1 MHGAARLKD
10 RALGDR
16 DVMASLTSDLDPEPR
31 DAAADAG
38 ASKVVRL
45 EEAETA
51 FASREILYRDLL
63 NALPAA
69 IYTTDAHGKITFY
82 NDAAITFSG
91 RRPALGT
98 DEWCVTWKLF
108 WPDGTPLPH
117 DQCPMAMALKE
128 GKAIRGLEAVAERP
142 DGSRVHFIPYPTPF
156 KDGSGKVVGAV
167 NMLVDITERK
177 TAEERQ
183 RLLSNEVDHRAN
195 NLLAVVQALVRMAD
209 APTVPELKRSLEG
222 RIKALA
228 HAHVL
233 LAQSRWTGADLQHL
247 VSEEI
252 APYMGGASPRVWLSG
267 PVLTLEPAVAQ
278 SMAMIVH
285 ELATNAARH
294 GALSGPGRVM
304 IDWQQ
309 DGSERLAFRWTEV
322 GGPPPAEPLQ
332 RGQGC
337 KMIEKAAASLQGRAR
352 FDWRTEGLVFEM
364 SAPVTLLVA
373 RPETARLN

>member
-1 MHGAARLKD
+1 M
-10 RALGDR
+10 
-16 DVMASLTSDLDPEPR
+16 
-31 DAAADAG
+31 
-38 ASKVVRL
+38 
-45 EEAETA
+45 
-51 FASREILYRDLL
+51 
-63 NALPAA
+63 
-69 IYTTDAHGKITFY
+69 
-82 NDAAITFSG
+82 
-91 RRPALGT
+91 LGT

-117 DQCPMAMALKE
+117 DQCPMAVALKE
-128 GKAIRGLEAVAERP
+128 GKAIRGLEAIAERP

-156 KDGSGKVVGAV
+156 KDASGKVVGAV

-285 ELATNAARH
+285 ELATNAAKH
-294 GALSGPGRVM
+294 GALSGAGRVM
-304 IDWQQ
+304 VDWQQ
-309 DGSERLAFRWTEV
+309 DGCERLVFRWTEV
-322 GGPPPAEPLQ
+322 GGPPLGEL
-332 RGQGC
+332 
-337 KMIEKAAASLQGRAR
+337 RA
-352 FDWRTEGLVFEM
+352 
-364 SAPVTLLVA
+364 A
-373 RPETARLN
+373 RPGPQDDREGRRQPEGPGAVRLAAGGPGFRAVGPGDPAGRPAGNRDAQLASDQFAATAALIAGPISSCSTRSA